1 MNYNSAIYYAS
12 KLFKKNLIDSAKL
25 DSEIILSK
33 SVNLTREQILL
44 NLNKKLSFKELKYF
58 KKLIDRRKKKEPIAY
73 ILNKKEFWKTS
84 FHINSDVLIPRP
96 DTEILVE
103 ELINQIPVNSSKSIL
118 EIGTG
123 SGCIIL
129 SVLAER
135 KKCYAK
141 ALDISKKALKVAEY
155 NAKIQHLR
163 NRIEF
168 IYSSID
174 KFYSGK
180 YDIIISN
187 PPYIKSASIKNLDE
201 DIRFYEPR
209 IALDGGCDGYSLI
222 REIIKKSSYLLKN
235 GGKLFLEIGFEQ
247 LYEVKKLLKKN
258 NFYINKIAKDLRKIN
273 RCIVSTKI

>member
-44 NLNKKLSFKELKYF
+44 NLNKKLSFKEFKYF

-73 ILNKKEFWKTS
+73 ILNKKEFWKNS
-84 FHINSDVLIPRP
+84 FHVNSDVLIPRP

-103 ELINQIPVNSSKSIL
+103 QLINQIPVNSSKSIL

>member
-12 KLFKKNLIDSAKL
+12 KLFKKNLIDSASL

>member
-44 NLNKKLSFKELKYF
+44 NLNKKLSFKEFKYF